1 MADKRLVLGYV
12 KQSAVHNRILEE
24 DRCWREY
31 KNRQRD
37 RAKQYRRPSSQ
48 SPPLLLLS
56 RSDSAERK
64 WRRERKRKL
73 EENSQITASAA
84 APTTALDFW
93 RQVVRC
99 SGSNEGRWGHDG
111 FKELEKPGPPAS
123 LSVDMRFHLHSNLS
137 SQKLPSFAPNVPPSP
152 DKTWVSYSSSTSSSL
167 VSERV
172 HNKRKKKSKKA
183 KKKRT
188 KKTKRETRKRKLDY
202 NSSTRSPLCFSNDS
216 SQDVE
221 WVEKK
226 T

>member
-12 KQSAVHNRILEE
+12 KQSAILEE

-37 RAKQYRRPSSQ
+37 RAKQYRRMSSQ

-84 APTTALDFW
+84 APTTAIDFW

-99 SGSNEGRWGHDG
+99 SGDNEGRWGHDG

-123 LSVDMRFHLHSNLS
+123 LSIDMRFQLHANLS
-137 SQKLPSFAPNVPPSP
+137 SQKLPSSAPNVPPSP
-152 DKTWVSYSSSTSSSL
+152 DKTWLSYSSSTSSSL

-172 HNKRKKKSKKA
+172 HNKRKKRSKKA
-183 KKKRT
+183 KKEKEKT
-188 KKTKRETRKRKLDY
+188 KKMKRQTKKRKLEY
-202 NSSTRSPLCFSNDS
+202 NSSSSSSLCFSNDS